1 VAPTREAVKAAW
13 AGTVERLAWGGR
25 GMARAEDGRLI
36 LLEAPLALFPGER
49 VEAELR
55 WKPKHAEGRVTG
67 WLQRDPRRADA
78 GCDVAESCGGC
89 DLREAGLHAGE
100 LKRTLVEDL
109 VRRQLPDA
117 PPFEWLPAPP
127 AARRQRIQVHWDG
140 KALGFHRRASHA
152 LVPITTCPAA
162 AEALSEALPRLLEA
176 LQARMLPTR
185 AARWE
190 LATGTPPG
198 TVVASLEDGR
208 AWRLEPDGWQRTEAP
223 LRHRLPCGT
232 LSHGPGAF
240 FQVCAAWAAEAFGT
254 TLGDWGLEGDT
265 LYDLYGGVGLFSALL
280 GSRFKHRVL
289 VEAHPGATTYADQN
303 LSTLGLTAEVHTADV
318 AEWLPE
324 SLGTAEDLILLDP
337 PRAGLDPAL
346 AQRLLGAS
354 AGRLVL
360 VGCDGAAFCRDL
372 QRLQPAW
379 TLSRLAFLDLF
390 PWTVHV
396 EGVALLERS

>member
-1 VAPTREAVKAAW
+1 M
-13 AGTVERLAWGGR
+13 ERLAWGGR

-55 WKPKHAEGRVTG
+55 WKPKHAEGRVTR
-67 WLQRDPRRADA
+67 WVQRDPRRAAA
-78 GCDVAESCGGC
+78 GCPVAEVCGGC
-89 DLREAGLHAGE
+89 DLRESGAHAGE
-100 LKRTLVEDL
+100 LKRAMVEDL
-109 VRRQLPDA
+109 LRRQLPEA
-117 PPFEWLPAPP
+117 PELEWRPAPP
-127 AARRQRIQVHWDG
+127 EARRQRIQVHWDG

-152 LVPITTCPAA
+152 LVPITACPAA
-162 AEALSEALPRLLEA
+162 ADPLSDALPRLLEA
-176 LQARMLPTR
+176 LEARLLPTR
-185 AARWE
+185 PARWE

-223 LRHRLPCGT
+223 LRHALPCGP

-240 FQVCAAWAAEAFGT
+240 FQVCAAWAAEAFGA
-254 TLGDWGLEGDT
+254 TLQDWDLGGET

-280 GSRFKHRVL
+280 GDRFRRRVL
-289 VEAHPGATTYADQN
+289 VEAHPGATAFAERN
-303 LSTLGLTAEVHTADV
+303 LSALGLAAEVHTADV
-318 AEWLPE
+318 GAWLPE
-324 SLGTAEDLILLDP
+324 GLGTPGDLILLDP

-346 AQRLLGAS
+346 AQRLLTAQ
-354 AGRLVL
+354 AGRIAL

-372 QRLQPAW
+372 QRLEPAW
-379 TLSRLAFLDLF
+379 NLRRLAFLDLF

-396 EGVALLERS
+396 EGVALLERRS